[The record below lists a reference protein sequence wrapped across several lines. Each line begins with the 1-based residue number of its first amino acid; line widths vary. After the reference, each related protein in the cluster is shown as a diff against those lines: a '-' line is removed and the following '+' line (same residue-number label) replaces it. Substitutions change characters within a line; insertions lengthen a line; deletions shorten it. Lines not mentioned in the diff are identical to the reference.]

1 MWSEMS
7 YNWYI
12 SEDTEQEVWDDEY
25 EPTERD
31 WALWIYGSS
40 DSELEVIF

>member
-12 SEDTEQEVWDDEY
+12 SEDIEPEVWDDEY
-25 EPTERD
+25 ELTERD
-31 WALWIYGSS
+31 WVLWIYGSS
-40 DSELEVIF
+40 ENELEVID

>member
-1 MWSEMS
+1 MS
-7 YNWYI
+7 YNWYV
-12 SEDTEQEVWDDEY
+12 SEDTAPAAWAAES

-40 DSELEVIF
+40 ENELEVIY

>member
-12 SEDTEQEVWDDEY
+12 SEDTEPEVWDNES
-25 EPTERD
+25 TERD

-40 DSELEVIF
+40 ENELEVID